1 MIIIQAQ
8 QCYLGFSHVYILLDL
23 FLSIWIFYIPVLIV
37 FEKKLFP
44 NFPLLIY
51 VNIVHLLYIN
61 LVL

>member
-23 FLSIWIFYIPVLIV
+23 FLSIWIFYMPVLIV

-44 NFPLLIY
+44 NCPLIY